1 MKPDLMGVLI
11 VAMFLAILIGQHI
24 LKTKAT
30 QGQYY
35 PFKAWGW
42 QSLPADWEKR
52 RRQYAVW
59 GIVFALL
66 AVVMTIWGA
75 RTGGVNPV
83 VIVAYFLA
91 ATHIWNYFRIGREA
105 RKSAGTG
112 G

>member
-1 MKPDLMGVLI
+1 MKPDPMGVLI
-11 VAMFLAILIGQHI
+11 VAMFLGILVGQHI

-30 QGQYY
+30 QSPYY
-35 PFKAWGW
+35 PFKAWKW

-66 AVVMTIWGA
+66 AVGMTIWGA
-75 RTGGVNPV
+75 RTGGGNPV
-83 VIVAYFLA
+83 VLVAYFLA
-91 ATHIWNYFRIGREA
+91 ATHVWNAFRIRREA
-105 RKSAGTG
+105 RKWTGTG